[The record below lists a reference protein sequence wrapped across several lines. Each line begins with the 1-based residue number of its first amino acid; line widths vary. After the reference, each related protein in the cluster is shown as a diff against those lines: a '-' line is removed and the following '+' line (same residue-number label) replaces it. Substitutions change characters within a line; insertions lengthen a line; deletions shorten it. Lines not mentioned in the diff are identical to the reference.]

1 MPTCFKCFKTRRSV
15 ELVIQTFY
23 KIIDNAYTLNKL
35 SQVYLLEGQNSINFE
50 PYILYFCNKLNN
62 DNIVKYEELSNKS
75 YVYKNTN
82 KQGNISKEEI
92 NALIQRVYESTFNVK
107 RKKIL
112 IIENVENGNIS
123 TLNSLLKFLE
133 NPPLNTYILLTTNNI
148 DFVLKTIKSRANII
162 TINKNI
168 SNHSNIQFASFYSL
182 LTENEEQLNLIKQD
196 LSIELLEQTYSLLCN
211 APVKPLTLLSFLDM
225 SIKDNNFKAMIL
237 FIKQFLL
244 ETVKTKTIAFSNN
257 FIVLKT
263 INCIKKWHNFDKEN
277 ELIELCNQTLEIF
290 NINVNMNLQIKN
302 FISKLGAI
310 YGI

>member
-1 MPTCFKCFKTRRSV
+1 M
-15 ELVIQTFY
+15 IQTFY